1 MFVHAIFAHFGRQN
15 RLLGQNATGREKRRD
30 WLAVDAVES
39 ELFSAKFPAN
49 REIYREYWASI
60 RSLRRVSPC
69 PRVPWEKTLAF

>member
-1 MFVHAIFAHFGRQN
+1 MFAQVVCARFGRQN
-15 RLLGQNATGREKRRD
+15 QLFEQNAIDREKKQD